1 MNTGAVTKR
10 YAKALLLLT
19 QESGRGVQVCNQVMA
34 LLRDP
39 SSMPARLEPD
49 IRTFASFVVR
59 KGRRDYLLRIFRL
72 FVDLY
77 CESVGMSHVVLTSA
91 VPSSELE
98 ARVRTTL
105 ESRLGHPVMLETQ
118 VDPALLGG
126 YRVEVDGKML
136 DASVR
141 RQLQI
146 LRREFIVKNNRIV

>member
-1 MNTGAVTKR
+1 MNTGAVTNR

-19 QESGRGVQVCNQVMA
+19 QESGRGAEVCSQVMA

-39 SSMPARLEPD
+39 SSVPARLEPD
-49 IRTFASFVVR
+49 LARFVAFLVQ
-59 KGRRDYLLRIFRL
+59 KGRRDYLQRILRT

-77 CESVGMSHVVLTSA
+77 CASVGVSHVVLTSA
-91 VPSSELE
+91 VESPELE
-98 ARVRTTL
+98 ERVRTVL
-105 ESRLGHPVMLETQ
+105 ESRLGHGILLETE
-118 VDPALLGG
+118 VDPALIGG

>member
-1 MNTGAVTKR
+1 MNTGAVTNR

-19 QESGRGVQVCNQVMA
+19 RESGRGAEVCSQVMA

-39 SSMPARLEPD
+39 SSVPARLEPD
-49 IRTFASFVVR
+49 LTRFVAFLVQ
-59 KGRRDYLLRIFRL
+59 KGRRDYLQRILRT

-77 CESVGMSHVVLTSA
+77 CSSVGLSHVVLTTTVES
-91 VPSSELE
+91 PELE
-98 ARVRTTL
+98 KRVRTVL
-105 ESRLGHPVMLETQ
+105 ESRLGHGILLETE
-118 VDPALLGG
+118 VDPALIGG

>member
-1 MNTGAVTKR
+1 MNTGAITKR
-10 YAKALLLLT
+10 YAQALLLLT

-39 SSMPARLEPD
+39 SKVPAHLEPD
-49 IRTFASFVVR
+49 LSRFAAFVVQ
-59 KGRRDYLLRIFRL
+59 KGRREYLRRILRI

-77 CESVGMSHVVLTSA
+77 CESVGLSHVILTST
-91 VPSSELE
+91 VQSNQLE
-98 ARVRTTL
+98 ERVRSVL
-105 ESRLGHPVMLETQ
+105 ESRLGHPILLETE
-118 VDPALLGG
+118 VDPALIGG